1 MGAFAQPVVEHER
14 PEDLVPPLDRDVG
27 LDDLVPEIRQDS
39 GDGLDGA
46 GDRGIDRTSVRAS
59 EEGDPPVPHRGAF
72 EGRLGEDLRHDAG
85 VVHRPGQR
93 ADGDEISHRAET
105 PFVRAR
111 SGGRLEPHESA
122 EGRRDADG
130 PAAVRAERDRRE
142 TGADGSRGA
151 TARTAR
157 RTGRIPRVPGLPAE
171 QVVAGRGL
179 AELGYVGLAGH
190 HRARGAQ
197 PGDGTGVGPG
207 DPPALGRTTSGTR
220 RTPCRRRP
228 YRSNG
233 PPRSSRVSGIA
244 PSSIPAADGCS
255 VQVPGNL
262 LEGPDSLAL
271 ERNRLR
277 ALTELQPSLCFFP
290 LSSVSR
296 QRSTFSLHTARS
308 RIPSL

>member
-46 GDRGIDRTSVRAS
+46 GDRGIDRTSVRAP

-111 SGGRLEPHESA
+111 SGGRLEPDESA

-157 RTGRIPRVPGLPAE
+157 RTGRIPRVPGLRPSRLSLVADWQNSGMSVLPGITEPAARSRATAPE
-171 QVVAGRGL
+171 SDRAIRPRWVGLRLVRAGRPAGDAHTARTGRRDRHAYL
-179 AELGYVGLAGH
+179 ASRPLRSRPLTDVPS
-190 HRARGAQ
+190 RFRG
-197 PGDGTGVGPG
+197 T
-207 DPPALGRTTSGTR
+207 
-220 RTPCRRRP
+220 
-228 YRSNG
+228 
-233 PPRSSRVSGIA
+233 SSRV
-244 PSSIPAADGCS
+244 
-255 VQVPGNL
+255 
-262 LEGPDSLAL
+262 
-271 ERNRLR
+271 
-277 ALTELQPSLCFFP
+277 
-290 LSSVSR
+290 
-296 QRSTFSLHTARS
+296 
-308 RIPSL
+308 RIPLPSRGIGYAR